1 MGSGRKPLY
10 LCAGTQ
16 SSGSTLVAWCF
27 LQRSDMDG
35 VLDARNDLLPELPS
49 ISVPNLFCKITIS
62 SFRFTEMIDHYQD
75 EGWDVRPLLVVRDVR
90 SVFNSL
96 LGKTYGSNGTTA
108 EEPPLRMR
116 MRRFKQDWE
125 ATRGRWPMICYEK
138 MLAAADAT
146 LKESCSSLG
155 LPWDPAMLEWPKTK
169 EQIADPGHGSPTFRK
184 SRGGSFADTADASLA
199 KVKVNNI
206 PPEDLDW
213 LEREFAEFN
222 REFGYIEHAERGAT
236 PTSVSRA
243 VPTFQT
249 TKRYKR
255 DQKPLAK
262 VAAAISNLRDA
273 VIKPAS
279 KGSAG
284 G

>member
-1 MGSGRKPLY
+1 MGSKPLF

-35 VLDARNDLLPELPS
+35 VLDARNDLLPDLPP
-49 ISVPNLFCKITIS
+49 VKTPNLYCKITIS

-75 EGWDVRPLLVVRDVR
+75 EGWDVRPSLVVRDVR

-96 LGKTYGSNGTTA
+96 MGKTYGSNGTTA

-116 MRRFKQDWE
+116 LRRFKQDWE
-125 ATRGRWPMICYEK
+125 ATRGRWPIICYEK
-138 MLAAADAT
+138 MLVDAKGV
-146 LKESCSSLG
+146 LEQSCQAMG
-155 LPWDPAMLEWPKTK
+155 LPWDNAMLDWPKTK
-169 EQIADPGHGSPTFRK
+169 EQMADPGHGSPTFRK

-206 PPEDLDW
+206 PPADLDW
-213 LEREFAEFN
+213 LETEFAEFN
-222 REFGYIEHAERGAT
+222 REFGYVEHAERPASA
-236 PTSVSRA
+236 PSEPRA
-243 VPTFQT
+243 VPSFNS
-249 TKRYKR
+249 TKRFKR

-262 VAAAISNLRDA
+262 VAAAITNLRDA
-273 VIKPAS
+273 VIKPSPRTES
-279 KGSAG
+279 KS
-284 G
+284 

>member
-1 MGSGRKPLY
+1 
-10 LCAGTQ
+10 
-16 SSGSTLVAWCF
+16 VAWCF
-27 LQRSDMDG
+27 LQRADMDG

-49 ISVPNLFCKITIS
+49 IAVPNLYCKITIS
-62 SFRFTEMIDHYQD
+62 SFRLTEMVEHYQD
-75 EGWDVRPLLVVRDVR
+75 EGWDVRPMLVVRDVR

-125 ATRGRWPMICYEK
+125 AARGRWPILCYEK
-138 MLAAADAT
+138 MLADAVGV
-146 LKESCSSLG
+146 LGRACEELG
-155 LPWDPAMLEWPKTK
+155 LAWDPAMLDWPKSK

-206 PPEDLDW
+206 PPQDLDW
-213 LEREFAEFN
+213 LEREFEAFN
-222 REFGYIEHAERGAT
+222 REYGYPEHADRSSASGAAG
-236 PTSVSRA
+236 RA
-243 VPTFQT
+243 VPSFES

-255 DQKPLAK
+255 DQKPLARI
-262 VAAAISNLRDA
+262 AAACTRLRQA
-273 VIKPAS
+273 MTKPAS
-279 KGSAG
+279 SSSGSG
-284 G
+284 N